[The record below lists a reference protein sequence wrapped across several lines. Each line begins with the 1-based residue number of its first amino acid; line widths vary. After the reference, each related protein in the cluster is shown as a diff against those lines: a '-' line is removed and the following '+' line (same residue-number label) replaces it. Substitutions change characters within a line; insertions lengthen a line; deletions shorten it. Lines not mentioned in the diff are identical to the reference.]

1 MKTPSRGG
9 ITRSAP
15 ASSVALR
22 NSHAVT
28 YDDSRVSE
36 VLDGRVAIVTGGGHG
51 IGKAYCEG
59 LAKSGA
65 AVVVAEIDGDAAER
79 TASDLRNAGARALE
93 VQTDVADESS
103 TRTMAQRALDAFGR
117 IDVLVNNAAVFATIP
132 ISRVP
137 IEEVS
142 VGEWDRVMAV
152 NLRGV
157 FLACRAVLPA
167 MRQQGYG
174 KIINISSGTAL
185 NGSPMRI
192 HYVTSKGGVLSFTRT
207 LAREVGPSGIRVNA
221 IAPGSTLSEENPSEE
236 ILRFRQ
242 QRLED
247 RAIPRVQVPADLVG
261 AVLFFASAASDFIT
275 GQTLVV
281 DGGGFMH

>member
-1 MKTPSRGG
+1 MAARMPG
-9 ITRSAP
+9 
-15 ASSVALR
+15 
-22 NSHAVT
+22 
-28 YDDSRVSE
+28 
-36 VLDGRVAIVTGGGHG
+36 VLDGKVAIVTGGGHG

-59 LAKSGA
+59 LAQNGA
-65 AVVVAEIDGDAAER
+65 AVVVAEVDGDAAER
-79 TASDLRNAGARALE
+79 TASALRSGGARALE
-93 VQTDVADESS
+93 VQTDVASESS
-103 TRTMAQRALDAFGR
+103 TQVMARRTLQAFGR

-137 IEEVS
+137 LEDIS
-142 VGEWDRVMAV
+142 VEEWDRVMAV
-152 NLRGV
+152 NLRGI
-157 FLACRAVLPA
+157 FLSCKAVLPA

-185 NGSPMRI
+185 SGSPTRI

-221 IAPGSTLSEENPSEE
+221 IAPGSTLSEENPTEE
-236 ILRFRQ
+236 TIRFRQ

-247 RAIPRVQVPADLVG
+247 RALSRIQLPSDLVG
-261 AVLFFASAASDFIT
+261 TVIFFASPASDFIT

-281 DGGGFMH
+281 DGGSTMH